1 VNVSVA
7 KQSFWGT
14 LFPVRPVRRQPAPV
28 VPLGFGRDLKPAP
41 KGPTLEGA
49 VGSRVFVYFNLI
61 KKLWSVR
68 SMETRRVLGYA
79 DTLVLRDGTFRV
91 SEAGRQRVLESRRK
105 NVHAG
110 VVGELQAVHAAQVEP
125 LKQAQGL
132 TVEERISYN
141 PYKAG
146 VFVTAQGRKPV
157 EKADWVVFDTQGCWQ
172 GKVADPAEPTP
183 G

>member
-1 VNVSVA
+1 MNVSVA
-7 KQSFWGT
+7 RQSFWGT
-14 LFPVRPVRRQPAPV
+14 LFPVRPVRRQQASV
-28 VPLGFGRDLKPAP
+28 VPLGFGRDLKQTQ
-41 KGPTLEGA
+41 GPTLEEA

-68 SMETRRVLGYA
+68 SMETRRVIGHA

-91 SEAGRQRVLESRRK
+91 SEAGRQRVLENRRK

-110 VVGELQAVHAAQVEP
+110 VVGELQAVHASQVEP
-125 LKQAQGL
+125 LKEAQGL
-132 TVEERISYN
+132 VNEERISYN

-146 VFVTAQGRKPV
+146 VFVTAQDRRPV
-157 EKADWVVFDTQGCWQ
+157 EKADWVVFDAQGCWQ
-172 GKVADPAEPTP
+172 GKVKDSGKPTP